1 MTTMTEIYGEVISS
15 YSRAQ
20 AIEDGVLVDVSNV
33 ATAPNGGIF
42 KFPVA
47 ITTAVHAMIARG
59 AGKKIETYNARLHD
73 VLHMAVL
80 AAKADPDVFFRV
92 KVGARN
98 LDLWANCGPG
108 DDARPVITIG
118 FPSDR

>member
-1 MTTMTEIYGEVISS
+1 MTTMTEMYGEVISS

-20 AIEDGVLVDVSNV
+20 AIEDGVLIDVSYFNKG
-33 ATAPNGGIF
+33 AKLF
-42 KFPVA
+42 KHPVA
-47 ITTAVHAMIARG
+47 ITTALHSAIARG
-59 AGKKIETYNARLHD
+59 AGKKIEIYNARLWD
-73 VLHMAVL
+73 VLHMAIL

-98 LDLWANCGPG
+98 LDLWGNCGPG
-108 DDARPVITIG
+108 DDAAPVVTIG

>member
-20 AIEDGVLVDVSNV
+20 AIEDGVLVDVSEIND
-33 ATAPNGGIF
+33 AAKLF

-47 ITTAVHAMIARG
+47 ITTAVHAAVARG
-59 AGKKIETYNARLHD
+59 AGKSAETYKARLFD
-73 VLHMAVL
+73 VLHMAIL

-98 LDLWANCGPG
+98 LDLWGNCGPG
-108 DDARPVITIG
+108 DDASPVITIG